1 MNEMKTLPLAFTYV
15 GVFLGAGFVS
25 GPELWQFFGAFGNW
39 GYVGFLLA
47 AVLFTL
53 FGILLVRLTQVA
65 HTDEMDRLLVPWNIP
80 WLRAASGIVAA
91 AFLFGVVVIMAA
103 GSGALL
109 EQMTGL
115 PTWIGN
121 ALFMLAVALVAL
133 LGVTGMVSAFSALIP
148 VLVLATLAFAAAAC
162 IKFGTGN
169 IFRLENVNTNPLMPT
184 WLVASLTF
192 VAYNLLG
199 GIGIMAPIG
208 KLVKKRSVIYWGITL
223 AGVMLTV
230 VAASILFS
238 MAVYPAAIEAEL
250 PMVAVATAIS
260 PTLGTVYGIVLLLSM
275 FCNALASLV
284 AMLTYMEQ
292 KQAVFRKH
300 KKLTLA
306 AAAVLSWI
314 GSLAG
319 FGELISVIFPVFG
332 YLSVVFLVCMIV
344 HFIQCKRREK
354 QSA

>member
-1 MNEMKTLPLAFTYV
+1 
-15 GVFLGAGFVS
+15 
-25 GPELWQFFGAFGNW
+25 
-39 GYVGFLLA
+39 
-47 AVLFTL
+47 
-53 FGILLVRLTQVA
+53 
-65 HTDEMDRLLVPWNIP
+65 
-80 WLRAASGIVAA
+80 
-91 AFLFGVVVIMAA
+91 
-103 GSGALL
+103 
-109 EQMTGL
+109 
-115 PTWIGN
+115 
-121 ALFMLAVALVAL
+121 
-133 LGVTGMVSAFSALIP
+133 MVSAFSALIP
-148 VLVLATLAFAAAAC
+148 LLVLATLAFAAAAC

-223 AGVMLTV
+223 AGGMLTV

-292 KQAVFRKH
+292 KQAVFRRH

-319 FGELISVIFPVFG
+319 FGDLIGVIFPVFG
-332 YLSVVFLVCMIV
+332 YLSVVFLVCMMV

-354 QSA
+354 QSV

>member
-1 MNEMKTLPLAFTYV
+1 MQKGLILYMGYYGRYTAAYSISCLLMLSLYIA
-15 GVFLGAGFVS
+15 GIFLHWA
-25 GPELWQFFGAFGNW
+25 AFG
-39 GYVGFLLA
+39 V
-47 AVLFTL
+47 
-53 FGILLVRLTQVA
+53 LLVL
-65 HTDEMDRLLVPWNIP
+65 
-80 WLRAASGIVAA
+80 
-91 AFLFGVVVIMAA
+91 
-103 GSGALL
+103 
-109 EQMTGL
+109 
-115 PTWIGN
+115 
-121 ALFMLAVALVAL
+121 
-133 LGVTGMVSAFSALIP
+133 
-148 VLVLATLAFAAAAC
+148 
-162 IKFGTGN
+162 
-169 IFRLENVNTNPLMPT
+169 
-184 WLVASLTF
+184 
-192 VAYNLLG
+192 
-199 GIGIMAPIG
+199 
-208 KLVKKRSVIYWGITL
+208 TL
-223 AGVMLTV
+223 AGVMLLA
-230 VAASILFS
+230 VAGSILTS
-238 MAVYPAAIEAEL
+238 LASYPEAVAAEL

-319 FGELISVIFPVFG
+319 FGDLISVIFPVFG

>member
-1 MNEMKTLPLAFTYV
+1 
-15 GVFLGAGFVS
+15 
-25 GPELWQFFGAFGNW
+25 
-39 GYVGFLLA
+39 
-47 AVLFTL
+47 
-53 FGILLVRLTQVA
+53 
-65 HTDEMDRLLVPWNIP
+65 
-80 WLRAASGIVAA
+80 
-91 AFLFGVVVIMAA
+91 
-103 GSGALL
+103 
-109 EQMTGL
+109 
-115 PTWIGN
+115 
-121 ALFMLAVALVAL
+121 
-133 LGVTGMVSAFSALIP
+133 
-148 VLVLATLAFAAAAC
+148 
-162 IKFGTGN
+162 
-169 IFRLENVNTNPLMPT
+169 MPT

-238 MAVYPAAIEAEL
+238 MAVFPAAIEAEL

-319 FGELISVIFPVFG
+319 FGDLISVIFPVFG
-332 YLSVVFLVCMIV
+332 YLSVVFLVCMMV

-354 QSA
+354 QSV